1 MLTLSINQSVNATN
15 QLLLRDKK
23 KEIFTVPGIC
33 NCFSFKDKKGI
44 QGYSSRG
51 AAGQVAE

>member
-23 KEIFTVPGIC
+23 KKYSQYRVFAIAFYLKTKKE
-33 NCFSFKDKKGI
+33 FKVIQAGVRLDK
-44 QGYSSRG
+44 
-51 AAGQVAE
+51 